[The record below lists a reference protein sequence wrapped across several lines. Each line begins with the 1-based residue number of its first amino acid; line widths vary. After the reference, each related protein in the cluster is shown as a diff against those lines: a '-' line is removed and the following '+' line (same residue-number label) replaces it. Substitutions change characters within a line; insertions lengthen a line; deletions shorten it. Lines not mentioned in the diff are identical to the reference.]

1 MADIKY
7 TDQTKI
13 ERFFEMGGGYVLD
26 FSDRT
31 FRDFVI
37 STVEIDINESKYSAN
52 GTSKANRMRTFFKN
66 ESNDKV
72 SKVIIELA
80 IYKRDHPKYKE
91 NLDCDLYEQ
100 CILIADDLKSDL
112 SDHAEAIQPNE
123 HDVNFFALAKSIRD
137 AINRNEVQGILDR
150 LHTFLMK
157 YFRNLLVKYSA
168 SFEKS
173 TQLQG
178 LCSLYVKNLKDNGKI
193 QSAMTERIL
202 KSSIS
207 ILDAFNNVRNEQS
220 FAHDNTLLNQD
231 EARLIFK
238 NISATVEFIENLE
251 KQINQ
256 SSVSAEKEEPQREE
270 DDLPF

>member
-1 MADIKY
+1 MSDLKH
-7 TDQTKI
+7 TDQVKL
-13 ERFFEMGGGYVLD
+13 ERFFQMGAGYVLD

-31 FRDFVI
+31 FRDFILRV
-37 STVEIDINESKYSAN
+37 VGIDINDEKYKAG
-52 GTSKANRMRTFFKN
+52 GTSKANRLRTFWSL
-66 ESNDKV
+66 ESNNIV
-72 SKVIIELA
+72 SQLIAEMA
-80 IYKRDHPKYKE
+80 IYWRDNLAQE
-91 NLDCDLYEQ
+91 NLDEKLYQET
-100 CILIADDLKSDL
+100 ISIAYDLKSDL

-123 HDVNFFALAKSIRD
+123 HDVNFSALAKFIRD
-137 AINRNEVQGILDR
+137 AIKRNEVQSILDR

-157 YFRNLLVKYSA
+157 YFRNLLLKYNIEY
-168 SFEKS
+168 EKV

-178 LCSLYVKNLKDNGKI
+178 LCSLYVKHLKGNKKI

-220 FAHDNTLLNQD
+220 FAHDNTLLEQS

-238 NISATVEFIENLE
+238 NISATIEFISNLE
-251 KQINQ
+251 MELNKAIAT
-256 SSVSAEKEEPQREE
+256 SEEKED